1 MYILKKK
8 VMANFDTIKT
18 AIDANINTNGNQAIT
33 GGKMNSILHQMIG
46 ATDEQLTELGSEK
59 SPVISIFG
67 EDVILGYGLTSEGIE
82 KADNYLITPY
92 IPVKNGDSVAI
103 THRIP
108 TSTNFIIEVY
118 DSEKNFL
125 DRWGAGVGGRT
136 ITIGLSNAAYL
147 RATMYAASADQTFV
161 SINDVKVWN
170 DDYYKITI
178 KGHIDKVGENI
189 SEINKGLSSVANKNA
204 ELESAA
210 EELRQEKTNS
220 SIIFGEG
227 VLFDSAISSNGI
239 EKASGYLIT
248 PYIPVKNGD
257 SATIIHRIPTTTSY
271 RIVVYDSDLNIL
283 DAWGVGIGGRT
294 ITISFPNAAYLRAT
308 MYSTSEN
315 QTFVSINGDK
325 AWDDDFYKKSLKEHI
340 KDVDDEVKELQSL
353 HKDNLLIPALPD
365 YYYYSDY
372 IDTKIKVI
380 NEEIRKCSNNGDI
393 FFWMTDVHWES
404 DKNARMS
411 PSLINYIRQ
420 RTNIIRLFN
429 GGDNHDGVMSDTYD
443 DGALD
448 YINKMKQALGT
459 NKIYI
464 AYGNHEMIKG
474 ESYAELFY
482 ASRQHND
489 DVIFGDADKSYFYTE
504 NEQQK
509 VRYIVLN
516 PFAPSDVIGS
526 FTNAYENDPKQLD
539 WLRNVAL
546 NVEEDWTCI
555 IFTHSIFMITLPSK
569 AIAPIYIAD
578 VNEYYGEPWSG
589 VIWWINAINNY
600 KDEVKG
606 IVVDANGLSESTSR
620 PSDRFGIRL
629 VYDRQENNQYIYRR
643 YMCKREWASTDQVFK
658 YRWYEFGQY
667 TSETLLN
674 IGDEI
679 VIWQGSKGTLAGV
692 IQGHTHEDRIHISPT
707 GVPYVIT
714 ACDKWTIGYSSD
726 GTPDLDVDRVPG
738 TRSENHFEVVILNKN
753 IRQLTFIAIGA
764 KSTNGIDS
772 AVGEEVEIRSVSY

>member
-1 MYILKKK
+1 MDRIQLRRDSSARWAEVNPILLEGEIGFETDTRLRKIGDGVHAWNDLEYLAAESIVQELGYSENVVISQK
-8 VMANFDTIKT
+8 VVSEK
-18 AIDANINTNGNQAIT
+18 
-33 GGKMNSILHQMIG
+33 
-46 ATDEQLTELGSEK
+46 LTELESEK
-59 SPVISIFG
+59 TPIVSIFG

-92 IPVKNGDSVAI
+92 IPVKNGDSAII

-108 TSTNFIIEVY
+108 TTTNFRIEVY

-125 DRWGAGVGGRT
+125 DSWRVGTVGR
-136 ITIGLSNAAYL
+136 A
-147 RATMYAASADQTFV
+147 
-161 SINDVKVWN
+161 
-170 DDYYKITI
+170 
-178 KGHIDKVGENI
+178 
-189 SEINKGLSSVANKNA
+189 
-204 ELESAA
+204 
-210 EELRQEKTNS
+210 
-220 SIIFGEG
+220 
-227 VLFDSAISSNGI
+227 
-239 EKASGYLIT
+239 
-248 PYIPVKNGD
+248 
-257 SATIIHRIPTTTSY
+257 
-271 RIVVYDSDLNIL
+271 
-283 DAWGVGIGGRT
+283 

-308 MYSTSEN
+308 MFYASED
-315 QTFVSINGDK
+315 QSFVSVNDVK
-325 AWDDDFYKKSLKEHI
+325 VWNDDFYKKSLKEHI
-340 KDVDDEVKELQSL
+340 KDADGEVKELQSL

-365 YYYYSDY
+365 YYFASDY
-372 IDTKIKVI
+372 IDTKINVI

-393 FFWMTDVHWES
+393 FFWMTDVHWEAER
-404 DKNARMS
+404 NARMS

-429 GGDNHDGVMSDTYD
+429 GGDNHDGVFSDTEN

-464 AYGNHEMIKG
+464 AYGNHEVIKG
-474 ESYAELFY
+474 EGYAELFY

-489 DVIFGDADKSYFYTE
+489 DVVFGDADKSYFYTE

-516 PFAPSDVIGS
+516 PFAPSDVLGS
-526 FTNAYENDPKQLD
+526 FTNSYENDPEQLD
-539 WLRNVAL
+539 WLRNEAL
-546 NVEEDWTCI
+546 NVDEDWTCI

-569 AIAPIYIAD
+569 KIAPRYIAD
-578 VNEYYGEPWSG
+578 SREYYGEPWSG

-600 KDEVKG
+600 KDETTG
-606 IVVDANGLSESTSR
+606 IIVDETGLSESTSR
-620 PSDRFGIRL
+620 PIDRFGARL
-629 VYDRQENNQYIYRR
+629 VYDRQENGNYIYRR
-643 YMCKREWASTDQVFK
+643 YMCKREWASAEQVFK

-667 TSETLLN
+667 ISEILLN
-674 IGDEI
+674 IGDEV

-692 IQGHTHEDRIHISPT
+692 IQGHTHEDRKHISPT

-726 GTPDLDVDRVPG
+726 GTPDLDVERVPG

-764 KSTNGIDS
+764 KSTNGIDDE
-772 AVGEEVEIRSVSY
+772 VGEEVEIRTVSY